1 MCGLPSVP
9 DPAITPPHLACPD
22 LTPSPSSPTPCFLPP
37 LFPGPSMLLMA
48 PQRRVAGIKADGGGV
63 QTHHSR
69 AGGPRAE
76 GIHLLG
82 RPGGSPP
89 AKALVILV

>member
-1 MCGLPSVP
+1 
-9 DPAITPPHLACPD
+9 
-22 LTPSPSSPTPCFLPP
+22 
-37 LFPGPSMLLMA
+37 MLLMA
-48 PQRRVAGIKADGGGV
+48 PLRRVAGIKADGGGV